1 MTLRAAFRKLH
12 WLAWLAGA
20 SSLCIGAHAAESSV
34 SQVSHVSGGRYGDV
48 TVEWPRGEMRGFVV
62 LFSKGKG
69 WTAADSQAAHALAEQ
84 GALTVGV
91 DTGRYAANLAATGP
105 ACRHLDGDAEAVSHQ
120 LERQLKSDRYFAPI
134 MVGTGQGATL
144 ALHVLAQAPANTIA
158 GAVAVDPE
166 AKLDRDFT
174 QCPPD
179 PTISR
184 GSALPGFVETGV
196 TAQSG
201 VAAAQQAE
209 RSAVREGADT
219 PGFHFD
225 KDADRL
231 TAPVLAKSPRVF
243 AASTTPADQLS
254 ALIKPHLQ
262 SYVAGEQ
269 DVSDLPLVE
278 LPAAHPHG
286 MLAIVMSGDGGW
298 RDLDKTIGEQLSK
311 DGVSVVGWDSLRYFW
326 SEKTPEQVSRD
337 LARVLQVY
345 GARWHANSIA
355 LIGYSFGA
363 DVMPFAY
370 DRLPAALRDKV
381 SIVSLLGFAPS
392 ADFQIRVT
400 GWLGMPASD
409 KALAAKPA
417 VDRLPAGLVQC
428 FYGAEETDTLCPALS
443 GTQEVIRTS
452 GGHHFGRGYDELE
465 KRILSGWEKRMGGQ
479 AGAQAH

>member
-1 MTLRAAFRKLH
+1 MTLHAAFRKFK
-12 WLAWLAGA
+12 WLALLAGA
-20 SSLCIGAHAAESSV
+20 SSLCAGVGAHAAESR
-34 SQVSHVSGGRYGDV
+34 VSGGRYGDV
-48 TVEWPRGEMRGFVV
+48 TVEWPQGEMRGFVV
-62 LFSKGKG
+62 LFSAGKG
-69 WTAADSQAAHALAEQ
+69 WSAADAQAAHALAEQ

-91 DTGRYAANLAATGP
+91 DTGRYAANLAATGQ

-134 MVGTGQGATL
+134 MAGTGQGATL

-158 GAVAVDPE
+158 GAVAVDPQ
-166 AKLDRDFT
+166 AKLEHDFA

-196 TAQSG
+196 TAQSAIG
-201 VAAAQQAE
+201 AAQQAE
-209 RSAVREGADT
+209 RSAVKEGADT
-219 PGFHFD
+219 PGFHFG

-231 TAPVLAKSPRVF
+231 MAPILAKPPRVF
-243 AASTTPADQLS
+243 ASTTTPAEQLA

-262 SYVAGEQ
+262 SNVGGEQ

-278 LPAAHPHG
+278 LPAAHPRG

-337 LARVLQVY
+337 LARVLRVY

-381 SIVSLLGFAPS
+381 SIVSLLGFAPA

-409 KALAAKPA
+409 KALPAKPA

-428 FYGAEETDTLCPALS
+428 FYGAEETDTLCPALA
-443 GTQEVIRTS
+443 GKQEVVRTS
-452 GGHHFGRGYDELE
+452 GGHHFGRDYDELE
-465 KRILSGWEKRMGGQ
+465 KRILSGWEKRMSGQ
-479 AGAQAH
+479 PGAQAAR